1 MSNIQISQL
10 LTNLFIDSRLVFWN
24 DADQEF
30 TSEIAQLVPSDVTL
44 VMLDQ
49 TPKLQLKQRLEREDH
64 TGKYL
69 LYSPQAEPLPEDDWL
84 LNIRLY
90 SRIFRADAVSVQ
102 LDELGLL
109 HQAIREHLKRRAKFL
124 RNKDRLEKL
133 KRVTSPL
140 DDEAALDRKMLA
152 VITRADPPEPFAILY
167 KLLSALIVDGNVQM
181 EAQPK
186 MLDEIIALELAPSL
200 WALVKEQFGYQSAQP
215 TLRDLIYHLL
225 VTDFALLHQGTFP
238 SALQPFVLLDKQKR
252 PQITVFCDRWRHDLA
267 NFASYDAISETV
279 ADSLKVAQH
288 LSQCDHR
295 DLLEVQTFADVE
307 KRLLVGLRDVIQSGD
322 AAGLIH
328 VQAIAAKRRDGH
340 WANTVLATQN
350 PVIKAFGAC
359 FDAIEAAAAF
369 SSLAAQY
376 SDGFSYPTAEAMF
389 QAYQKELFRF
399 DQHYRHF
406 MLANDVVE
414 LQGWTFLQ
422 TLKVWMGER
431 YSWYMAQLAST
442 WGSFVMGSISG
453 DGADNNGLL
462 QHWQIPDARS
472 QQHFYA
478 NFVRPH
484 VDSGARNRAYVLI
497 SDALRFE
504 VAQELFERATATNRF
519 KATLDGVLGVL
530 PSYTS
535 LGMAALLPHKRLDYR
550 ATANAEVMVDGKPT
564 ASLEQRATILQSY
577 DGIAIK
583 ADELVA
589 MGKDAGREF
598 VRPYKVVYL
607 YHDQIDA
614 TGDKQSTE
622 SATFSACQTA
632 INEIEGVVRYI
643 INSLNGSIVLITA
656 DHGFLYQEEG
666 LGEADKSALAD
677 KPAGTLKAKKRYLLG
692 QHLGQSPKAWSGN
705 TAITA
710 GTTDSLDFW
719 VPKGAN
725 RFHFAGGARFVHGGA
740 MLQEVVVPVL
750 TVRVNEHEK
759 SKIRPVEITLLG
771 SVRKVVTNR
780 QKYEFIQTE
789 PVSDKVLPRT
799 VLISLRDS
807 SGDRLISNEASLTF
821 DSSSN
826 LMDERKKTVFLTVLG
841 GSYDKNKDYAL
852 VIRDAL
858 TKAEVE
864 RVNFRIDLAFTND
877 F

>member
-1 MSNIQISQL
+1 MSNPQISAL
-10 LTNLFIDSRLVFWN
+10 LANLFAESRLVFWN

-30 TSEIAQLVPSDVTL
+30 SAELASLVPDGVAL
-44 VMLDQ
+44 IMLEDE
-49 TPKLQLKQRLEREDH
+49 PKLQLKQRLELEDRV
-64 TGKYL
+64 GKYL
-69 LYSPQAEPLPEDDWL
+69 LYSPHPEPLPEDDWL

-109 HQAIREHLKRRAKFL
+109 NQAMREHLKRRSKFL

-140 DDEAALDRKMLA
+140 DDETTLDRKMLA
-152 VITRADPPEPFAILY
+152 VITRADQPEPFAILY
-167 KLLSALIVDGNVQM
+167 RLLSALVVDGNVQM

-186 MLDEIIALELAPSL
+186 MLDEIIALELAAPF
-200 WALVKEQFGYQSAQP
+200 WNMVTEQFGYQSEQP
-215 TLRDLIYHLL
+215 SLRDLIYHLL
-225 VTDFALLHQGTFP
+225 VTDFALLRQGSFP
-238 SALQPFVLLDKQKR
+238 SALQPFVLLDKQKL
-252 PQITVFCDRWRHDLA
+252 PQITVFCDRWRRDLA
-267 NFASYDAISETV
+267 HFATYDAISEAV
-279 ADSLKVAQH
+279 ADGLKVAQH
-288 LSQCDHR
+288 LSQCDHLN
-295 DLLEVQTFADVE
+295 LLEVQTFSDVE

-322 AAGLIH
+322 AAGLVH

-359 FDAIEAAAAF
+359 YDAIEAAAAF

-376 SDGFSYPTAEAMF
+376 AGGFSYPAAEVMF

-422 TLKVWMGER
+422 TLKAWMGDR

-442 WGSFVMGSISG
+442 WGGFVTG
-453 DGADNNGLL
+453 DNNLL
-462 QHWQIPDARS
+462 QNWHIPNSRS

-478 NFVRPH
+478 DFVKPY

-504 VAQELFERATATNRF
+504 VAQELFERAVATNRF

-530 PSYTS
+530 PSYTT

-550 ATANAEVMVDGKPT
+550 ATANADVMVDGKPT
-564 ASLEQRATILQSY
+564 ASLEQRSTILQTY
-577 DGIAIK
+577 EGIAIK

-598 VRPYKVVYL
+598 VKPYKVVYL

-622 SATFSACQTA
+622 SATFNACQTA

-666 LGEADKSALAD
+666 LEEADKSALAD

-692 QHLGQSPKAWSGN
+692 QQLGDSPKAWSGN

-750 TVRVNEHEK
+750 TVRANENEK

-789 PVSDKVLPRT
+789 AISDKVLART

-807 SGDRLISNEASLTF
+807 DGDKLISNEASLTF

-864 RVNFRIDLAFTND
+864 RVNFRIDLAFSND